1 MQAKACNRAWAFA
14 CNWAWQE
21 LTASGQSGPKSIEAR
36 GTSITQDDG
45 PVKWPDSFSGNQTD
59 QSSEPASTRARISAA
74 RAANFV

>member
-1 MQAKACNRAWAFA
+1 MVQAKACNRAWAFA

-21 LTASGQSGPKSIEAR
+21 LTASGQSGPKS
-36 GTSITQDDG
+36 TQDDG

-59 QSSEPASTRARISAA
+59 QDQSSDPASTNALLSAA